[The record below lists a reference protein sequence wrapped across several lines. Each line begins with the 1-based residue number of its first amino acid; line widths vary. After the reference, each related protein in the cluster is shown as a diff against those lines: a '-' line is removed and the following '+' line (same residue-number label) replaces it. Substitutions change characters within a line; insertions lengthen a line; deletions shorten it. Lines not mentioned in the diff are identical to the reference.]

1 MPRKARLNLPG
12 AVYHV
17 MSRCLD
23 HYLLFN
29 ADEDREFFLSL
40 FERQL
45 LNNGFYVLRLKA
57 GASRITQ
64 KVMMIR

>member
-12 AVYHV
+12 AVYHA

-29 ADEDREFFLSL
+29 DDEDREFFLSL
-40 FERQL
+40 FGRHLVGTEKQL
-45 LNNGFYVLRLKA
+45 QNIHRTYGLRL
-57 GASRITQ
+57 
-64 KVMMIR
+64 